1 MDIMWDVYIE
11 LMRRLQVVG
20 YVSRILA
27 VMDRGN
33 RDETKASLGNNQT
46 RGREPPG
53 KSEIQRRARES
64 LLSKGICI
72 YRRYCINRR

>member
-53 KSEIQRRARES
+53 KSGGGYVVNTLHFLAS
-64 LLSKGICI
+64 GL
-72 YRRYCINRR
+72 